1 MIKIN
6 GMFAAVALLPFT
18 LGLGGCGTGKA
29 EKAAT
34 QVVAKV
40 NGDEITVHQVN
51 ALLTRAQGVTAE
63 NAAKVRQEVLDKLI
77 EQQLL
82 VRQAEE
88 LRLDRSPAVV
98 QSLEAARREI
108 LARAYLEQKV
118 AALPPPGAAEV
129 SKYLGEHPELF
140 SARRIYTLQEV
151 LVPASAGLGEEVK
164 RLLAQ
169 GRGFQDM
176 TALLRSRQVNF
187 VANQV
192 TRAPEQLPLESLP
205 RFAALKDGETM
216 VLEGP
221 QGLAIEHL
229 VSSQSA
235 PIDDATARARIEQFL
250 IGRRNGEFVA
260 GEVRSLKEKA
270 RVERLGEFALAAAAT
285 GTPAVNLD
293 KGVAGLK

>member
-6 GMFAAVALLPFT
+6 GMFAAVALLPFA